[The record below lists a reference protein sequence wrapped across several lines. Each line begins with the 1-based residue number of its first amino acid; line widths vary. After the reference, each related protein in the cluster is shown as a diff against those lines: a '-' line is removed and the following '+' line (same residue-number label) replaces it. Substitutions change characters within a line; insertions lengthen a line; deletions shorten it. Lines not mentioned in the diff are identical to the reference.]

1 MTGNSI
7 FRNID
12 RLLIA
17 LIQKFW
23 SPVQYFWLFFE
34 IPEDVRNWTW
44 NVAWWSDPVLLGHY
58 PEEGL
63 MRFAPYL
70 PKITDEDMKIK
81 DAKNALKSE
90 ASEKILDMESIKSEA
105 LRRAENEGIIFI
117 DEIDKVAVASGNSNR
132 QDPSKEGVQR
142 DLLPIVEGSS
152 VQTKIGTL
160 KTDYILFIA
169 AGAFHLSKPS
179 DLIPELQG
187 RFPLRVEL
195 DSLDDACRKDV
206 GTLAEVGEVALGIC
220 GDGAI
225 LQILFDVL
233 HLINL
238 SCSLELCN
246 AVCLAH
252 LLAHYCL
259 ILASQLD
266 HLVLDGLEVSLAY
279 LLAVGQQHIVEEAVL
294 YCGTKTELDAGI
306 EFLQSLGQQVG
317 AGVPEG
323 MLALLIVK
331 LVEVDGSIFVDGA
344 VQLGSLTVH
353 STRHHILC
361 QALTQRTKSDGERQK
376 LFIINTPFIKKE

>member
-1 MTGNSI
+1 M
-7 FRNID
+7 
-12 RLLIA
+12 
-17 LIQKFW
+17 
-23 SPVQYFWLFFE
+23 
-34 IPEDVRNWTW
+34 
-44 NVAWWSDPVLLGHY
+44 
-58 PEEGL
+58 
-63 MRFAPYL
+63 
-70 PKITDEDMKIK
+70 
-81 DAKNALKSE
+81 
-90 ASEKILDMESIKSEA
+90 
-105 LRRAENEGIIFI
+105 
-117 DEIDKVAVASGNSNR
+117 
-132 QDPSKEGVQR
+132 
-142 DLLPIVEGSS
+142 
-152 VQTKIGTL
+152 
-160 KTDYILFIA
+160 
-169 AGAFHLSKPS
+169 
-179 DLIPELQG
+179 
-187 RFPLRVEL
+187 
-195 DSLDDACRKDV
+195 
-206 GTLAEVGEVALGIC
+206 GTLAEVGKVALRIC

-259 ILASQLD
+259 VLASQLD
-266 HLVLDGLEVSLAY
+266 HLVLDGLEVTLAY
-279 LLAVGQQHIVEEAVL
+279 LLAVGQQHVVEEAIL

-361 QALTQRTKSDGERQK
+361 QAL
-376 LFIINTPFIKKE
+376 